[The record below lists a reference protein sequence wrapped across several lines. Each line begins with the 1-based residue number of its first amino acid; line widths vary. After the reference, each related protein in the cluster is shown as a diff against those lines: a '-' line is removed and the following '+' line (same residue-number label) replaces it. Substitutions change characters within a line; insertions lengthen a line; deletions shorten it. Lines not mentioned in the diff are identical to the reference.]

1 MLKQT
6 LEYYM
11 ARLRVSEEGATAI
24 EYGILAAL
32 IAVAIIGAV
41 IAVGGSLTDTFTAV
55 DDGLGGVAP

>member
-6 LEYYM
+6 LEYYI

-32 IAVAIIGAV
+32 IALAIIASV
-41 IAVGGSLTDTFTAV
+41 ILVGTAL
-55 DDGLGGVAP
+55 DGVFADVAAQIP

>member
-6 LEYYM
+6 LEYYI

-32 IAVAIIGAV
+32 IAVAIILTV
-41 IAVGGSLTDTFTAV
+41 TAVGGGLQNTFQT
-55 DDGLGGVAP
+55 VADAL

>member
-6 LEYYM
+6 LEYYI

-32 IAVAIIGAV
+32 IAVAIILTV
-41 IAVGGSLTDTFTAV
+41 TAVGGGLENTFQT
-55 DDGLGGVAP
+55 VADAL